1 MDTISKKQKNAIKNL
16 TQVQYNMTQN
26 LIYNNPKWR
35 IDDYIQFVVEFG
47 IIEDK
52 VEAETVVQA
61 IDQTLPN
68 KNDDLLYS

>member
-16 TQVQYNMTQN
+16 TQVQYNMIQN